1 MTDFSLSPEF
11 QAKLDWIRDFVREKV
26 EPMDYLFDQ
35 YGSQPYDVTDVAS
48 RAVLKPLQ
56 AIVKEKGLWGLHLP
70 QELGGPGFGSVQL
83 TYINEILGR
92 SFWAPTVFGCQAPDS
107 GNGEIL
113 ARFGTEAQK
122 RQFLDPLQAGEIYS
136 CFSMTEVEG
145 GSDPTQFRLSAK
157 LEGDEWVLNGEK
169 WFSSNGHHA
178 AFFIVIARTESDD
191 RPRHERFSA
200 ILVPAGTPGIE
211 IVQQVGIFGEP
222 YGDGGHPHLRYNNVR
237 VPRENMLGAP
247 GEGFKVAQARLGGG
261 RIHHAMRT
269 VGQARKA
276 LEMMIE
282 RAASR
287 STQGE
292 LLARKQLVQ
301 VDVADCWIM
310 IEELQ
315 LLILKTA
322 WLLDRGME
330 HEAIRWIGACKV
342 RCAQVIDHVIR
353 KATHL
358 LGSLGLTNLTP
369 LARVYYSAP
378 VMGMADGPTEIH
390 QMQVGRI
397 LLKDAKPA
405 PGRFPTDYLPDL
417 KANAEALYGEQV
429 RAALAAAGRA

>member
-1 MTDFSLSPEF
+1 MTDFSISPEF
-11 QAKLDWIRDFVREKV
+11 QAKLDWIREFVREKV
-26 EPMDYLFDQ
+26 EPMDYIFDQ
-35 YGSQPYDVTDVAS
+35 YHSQPYDTTDVAS
-48 RAVLKPLQ
+48 RSVLKPLQ
-56 AIVKEKGLWGLHLP
+56 QIVKDKGLWGLHLP
-70 QELGGPGFGSVQL
+70 QELGGPGFGAVQL

-92 SFWAPTVFGCQAPDS
+92 SVWAPTVFGCQAPDT

-113 ARFGTEAQK
+113 ARFGTEEQK
-122 RQFLDPLQAGEIYS
+122 RRFLDPLQDGEIYS

-145 GSDPTQFRLSAK
+145 GSDPTQFRLTAT

-178 AFFIVIARTESDD
+178 AFFIVIARTEGDD
-191 RPRHERFSA
+191 KPRHERFSA
-200 ILVPAGTPGIE
+200 ILVPGDTPGIE
-211 IVQQVGIFGEP
+211 IVRKVGIFGEP
-222 YGDGGHPHLRYNNVR
+222 YEEGGHPHLRYNNVR
-237 VPRENMLGAP
+237 VPRENMLGEP
-247 GEGFKVAQARLGGG
+247 GQGFKVAQARLGGG

-282 RAASR
+282 RAVSR
-287 STQGE
+287 STQGD

-301 VDVADCWIM
+301 MDVADCWIM

-315 LLILKTA
+315 LLVLKTA
-322 WLLDRGME
+322 WMLDRGME
-330 HEAIRWIGACKV
+330 HEAIQWIGACKV
-342 RCAQVIDHVIR
+342 RCAHVIDHVLR

-369 LARVYYSAP
+369 LARMYYSAP

-390 QMQVGRI
+390 QMQIGR
-397 LLKDAKPA
+397 LLMKDAKPA
-405 PGRFPTDYLPDL
+405 PGRFPTDFLPDL
-417 KANAEALYGEQV
+417 KAHAEAMYGDQV